1 MSNYWHPE
9 IPKGGP
15 KLLDSMVLST
25 GQVFLIF
32 AVLIVASIVSTSTL
46 LGELCY
52 HSYKNRKDQDFTK
65 PFFEKLAETSKIPM
79 VKNPNKKKTLIGIK
93 I

>member
-1 MSNYWHPE
+1 MYMVNLFIHIFGKKGQYDRLSHYWHPE

-32 AVLIVASIVSTSTL
+32 AVLIFASI
-46 LGELCY
+46 GE
-52 HSYKNRKDQDFTK
+52 
-65 PFFEKLAETSKIPM
+65 FF
-79 VKNPNKKKTLIGIK
+79 
-93 I
+93 

>member
-1 MSNYWHPE
+1 MYMVKLFIHSYFCKKGQYDRLSNYWHPE

-32 AVLIVASIVSTSTL
+32 AVLIFASI
-46 LGELCY
+46 GE
-52 HSYKNRKDQDFTK
+52 
-65 PFFEKLAETSKIPM
+65 FF
-79 VKNPNKKKTLIGIK
+79 
-93 I
+93 